1 MLAAF
6 FGFAALLL
14 GAVGLYGLMAYN
26 VRQRIPELGVRLAL
40 GATGAGI
47 HWMVLRETIILTL
60 SGMAIGLPC
69 ALALNRLL
77 ANLIF
82 GVTFYDPV
90 NLSLVVIVLILVS
103 ACAGYMPARQAM
115 RVDPIVAL
123 RSL

>member
-1 MLAAF
+1 M
-6 FGFAALLL
+6 
-14 GAVGLYGLMAYN
+14 
-26 VRQRIPELGVRLAL
+26 
-40 GATGAGI
+40 GATGARI